1 MAIQLLFSSSM
12 MRKNII
18 LYYLLLLLLVMGSFA
33 AMALNSYG
41 ILLMSYVALGFGLV
55 FLFELLL
62 LLPKEEEMTKFYKAS
77 LAMELVALSGL
88 CLLYFLRGI
97 SVEIPYSSLLKLVLF
112 TLLFGV
118 NIYHLVRAWHYAKTT
133 PLKVKGSIALHF
145 LALLLYIAGNYL
157 PAGGAWVTIMLA
169 MACQLAFV
177 VFGWWKGWV
186 IINGE
191 ETTAWKKVIQFRNKS
206 GIQLIFF
213 TLASLY
219 FILNSAN
226 LLPPL
231 YNGSLPNGYSK
242 VVGQWQKDKTKPD
255 PTDFEQAYKKFLE
268 GK

>member
-1 MAIQLLFSSSM
+1 M
-12 MRKNII
+12 
-18 LYYLLLLLLVMGSFA
+18 LLLVMGAFA
-33 AMALNSYG
+33 SMALNSYG

-77 LAMELVALSGL
+77 LAMELVSLSGL

-97 SVEIPYSSLLKLVLF
+97 SVEIPYSFSLTLVLF
-112 TLLFGV
+112 LLLFAV
-118 NIYHLVRAWHYAKTT
+118 NVYHLLRAWQYAKAT
-133 PLKVKGSIALHF
+133 PMKVKGSIVLYFA
-145 LALLLYIAGNYL
+145 ALLLYIASNYL
-157 PAGGAWVTIMLA
+157 PINFIWIAIM
-169 MACQLAFV
+169 MALVLQLAFV

-191 ETTAWKKVIQFRNKS
+191 ETSAWKKVIQFRNKS

-219 FILNSAN
+219 FILNSTN

-231 YNGSLPNGYSK
+231 YNGSLPNGYSN
-242 VVGQWQKDKTKPD
+242 VRDQWQKDKTKTD
-255 PTDFEQAYKKFLE
+255 PADFEEAYKKFLE

>member
-1 MAIQLLFSSSM
+1 

-18 LYYLLLLLLVMGSFA
+18 LYYLLLLLLVLGSFA

-77 LAMELVALSGL
+77 LALELVALTGL
-88 CLLYFLRGI
+88 CLIYFFRGI
-97 SVEIPYSSLLKLVLF
+97 SVEIPYSLLLKFVLF
-112 TLLFGV
+112 ALLFGV
-118 NIYHLVRAWHYAKTT
+118 NVYHSIRAWHYAKAT
-133 PLKVKGSIALHF
+133 PLKVKGSIALYF
-145 LALLLYIAGNYL
+145 LALLLYIAANYL
-157 PAGGAWVTIMLA
+157 PENSTWVFIGLA
-169 MACQLAFV
+169 LACQLGFV

-191 ETTAWKKVIQFRNKS
+191 ETSAWKKVIQFRNKS

-213 TLASLY
+213 TIASLY
-219 FILNSAN
+219 LVLNATR

-242 VVGQWQKDKTKPD
+242 VVDQWQQDNTKTN
-255 PTDFEQAYKKFLE
+255 PTEFERAYNKFLE